1 MTKIIN
7 DLKKTFWVLF
17 TSSLV
22 LGMVFLVSC
31 DDGNDE
37 PEPEL
42 YDLSGKYIF
51 ESAELTSGA
60 QGIADAIGIPV
71 GLIPTDITDAMAG
84 GLLAEAPCD
93 DPENGAVELRSDKKL
108 FFTCIGETNELS
120 AGVWDVNGDTTVLTL
135 SLSVPQPLDLVI
147 SNLVIDET
155 NDIIGGAI
163 ANFPINKTLLTGF
176 LADLPEEQR
185 NAILAGIEEDF
196 VTLITVE
203 IAFKKV
209 ADSE

>member
-22 LGMVFLVSC
+22 LGMVFLMSC

>member
-1 MTKIIN
+1 MTRNLKIVSRSMGM
-7 DLKKTFWVLF
+7 LLSTLF
-17 TSSLV
+17 VFSLV
-22 LGMVFLVSC
+22 FFMSC
-31 DDGNDE
+31 DEGGSD

-42 YDLSGKYIF
+42 YDLTGKYVF
-51 ESAELTSGA
+51 EEATLVDGA

-93 DPENGAVELRSDKKL
+93 NSENGAVELKENKQL
-108 FFTCIGETNELS
+108 FFTCLDETNNKS
-120 AGVWDVNGDTTVLTL
+120 AGVWEVNGDTTVLTL
-135 SLSVPQPLDLVI
+135 KLSVPQPLELPI
-147 SNLVIDET
+147 NNLEIDET
-155 NDIIGGAI
+155 NDIISGTI
-163 ANFPINKTLLTGF
+163 ANFPINKTLLAGF
-176 LADLPEEQR
+176 LAGLPEEQR

-196 VTLITVE
+196 VTLITVD